1 MVAPVTERTRSRVE
15 SSIADLRGEYGEF
28 DTVDKTWEHALDQY
42 RRLRGR
48 AEEGALGGAGVWLT
62 NVDGAVLLVRNE
74 GDEGW
79 GDPGGKREA
88 EETYREAGRRELR
101 EETGVECELTG
112 VLEVHVIEHRPIDA
126 DYPPIYDL
134 IVIFAGEYAGGELR
148 ARDGEIADVGW
159 FSEPPSTVLY
169 DEVATRAFGSGA

>member
-28 DTVDKTWEHALDQY
+28 DAVDKTWEHAPERY
-42 RRLRGR
+42 RRVRER
-48 AEEGALGGAGVWLT
+48 ADEEALGGAGVWLT
-62 NVDGAVLLVRNE
+62 NADGAVLLVRNE

-79 GDPGGKREA
+79 GDPGGKREPD
-88 EETYREAGRRELR
+88 ETYREAARRELR
-101 EETGVECELTG
+101 EEAGVECEITG
-112 VLEVHVIEHRPIDA
+112 VLEVHVIEHRSLEPD
-126 DYPPIYDL
+126 DPTVFDL
-134 IVIFAGEYAGGELR
+134 IVIFAGEYAGGEPR

-169 DEVATRAFGSGA
+169 DEVATRSYGGGA